1 MANYFSRNN
10 HWGSPSWPTS
20 LLLVRTW
27 LAPDCDAVPFLVL
40 PLISETNF
48 YLIFPPHGSQ
58 ELPCNC
64 LGGMTWPYIPQRLY
78 VARCLLGS

>member
-40 PLISETNF
+40 PFISETIV
-48 YLIFPPHGSQ
+48 YLIFPPMALRNFPAIVL
-58 ELPCNC
+58 EE
-64 LGGMTWPYIPQRLY
+64 
-78 VARCLLGS
+78 